1 MKAVVEP
8 LDGNLVKL
16 SVEVDE
22 AEFEEAVDA
31 AFRRIAREVRIPGF
45 RPGKAPRRLLEARL
59 GASAAREEA
68 FREALPAYYSQA
80 VRDHDVDVI
89 DSPKIEITGGEAS
102 GPIAFDAVVEIR
114 PRIIVPGY
122 AGLRV
127 TVPRPEASLE
137 EIDAQIERLR
147 DQFGDLSTV
156 ERPVQDGDH
165 VSMNIVGSRAGE
177 PLAGLSAD
185 DYLYEVGGGG
195 IAPEVDVEL
204 RGAKAGD
211 ILEFA
216 AQPADPDE
224 DPVDFRVLV
233 KEVKEKVLPA
243 VDDEWANEVSEF
255 DTLEELR
262 SDFATRIGSVRQAQA
277 QAARREQT
285 VAALVALVEEA
296 PPKALVDAEMQ
307 QRLQDLAMRLSAQG
321 ISADQYL
328 SATGRTQEQMTAE
341 LRELATNAVKAD
353 LALRAVSEA
362 EGIGCT
368 DEDVEREI
376 EALAQRLEEKPAKL
390 REQFER
396 AGTIVAVRSDIATR
410 HALDWLVARVEIV
423 DEDGHPIERA
433 AIDALDED
441 EEPVVDE
448 PLVKEPLVDE
458 PLVEA
463 PVAQEPV
470 VQESGQEPE

>member
-423 DEDGHPIERA
+423 VEDGHPIERA